1 MSGARLWLLALLPAL
16 AGCGAAVRIDAE
28 ALARERPA
36 TLAVVPFA
44 LEDDDELSSRR
55 ALAQVAAIE
64 AALAGEVAGRSWLVL
79 DPAEVE
85 RRLRRAGLD
94 RRQASRAS
102 YQLLARAL
110 GVDALLRGR
119 ILELSNFVGGV
130 VYSQAIDGD
139 VRLVDGTSGE
149 VLAAVRHEERSIG
162 GVLTQSTVNLRS
174 IRDTLENSS
183 DVGFVRLAASF
194 AGEVARALPEPPG
207 SPSMAQPTI
216 ESIQVDAPARSLVE
230 GDRVE
235 IAVRAS
241 PGLTVTASA
250 GEGRVPLL
258 EEAPG
263 TYRGRFGIGR
273 GVQVSGP
280 ISAQA
285 SDAFGL
291 GALLVD
297 RSRTLEIDTRPPAPP
312 AGVTIEDTREGSRVT
327 WSAPEGR
334 RAGWRVFGVVA
345 RGVPDLLAD
354 APGEA
359 REALV
364 PRRALAGVAA
374 VDDQGRLSSVVWAA
388 GGAR

>member
-1 MSGARLWLLALLPAL
+1 MSARLVALGLLALS
-16 AGCGAAVRIDAE
+16 GCTAAVRVDAD
-28 ALARERPA
+28 ALARERPC

-64 AALAGEVAGRSWLVL
+64 AAIAEEVAGRRWLVL
-79 DPAEVE
+79 GPAEVE

-94 RRQASRAS
+94 RGQASRAS
-102 YQLLARAL
+102 FQLLARTL
-110 GVDALLRGR
+110 GVDALVRGR
-119 ILELSNFVGGV
+119 ILELSNFEGGL

-183 DVGFVRLAASF
+183 DVGFVRLAAAF
-194 AGEVARALPEPPG
+194 AGEVAASLPEPPG
-207 SPSMAQPTI
+207 APTLAQPAI
-216 ESIQVDAPARSLVE
+216 ESIQVDAPDRPLVE

-273 GVQVSGP
+273 GIRVSGP
-280 ISAQA
+280 ITAQA
-285 SDAFGL
+285 SDCFGL

-297 RSRTLEIDTRPPAPP
+297 RTRTLAIDTLAPAPP
-312 AGVTIEDTREGSRVT
+312 AGVTIEQTREGSRVS
-327 WSAPEGR
+327 WSAPGGR

-359 REALV
+359 RQAIV
-364 PRRALAGVAA
+364 PTRSVVGVAA
-374 VDDQGRLSSVVWAA
+374 VDDLGRLSSVVWAP
-388 GGAR
+388 